1 MPWLGMWFSRPVSY
15 TAPCSFVVGENWCA
29 SKISSD
35 FSWRLTEFCQLSI
48 FSRCSHSDNTATY
61 FSDTLREM
69 YCYYDKSERARSQF
83 NRLVGKQRVS
93 HSTDLIKLWLTTAFF
108 TALSLNPLVYYLTL
122 KKSALTRKR
131 AIYGSTS
138 STMEPTSSL
147 TGCICI
153 RPPLQGIILETI
165 IGHQLWNKLD
175 AGRTQT
181 DAGVRLMAEDK
192 NAFNIFFPKN

>member
-1 MPWLGMWFSRPVSY
+1 
-15 TAPCSFVVGENWCA
+15 
-29 SKISSD
+29 
-35 FSWRLTEFCQLSI
+35 
-48 FSRCSHSDNTATY
+48 
-61 FSDTLREM
+61 M

-108 TALSLNPLVYYLTL
+108 TALRLIPLVYYMTL

-192 NAFNIFFPKN
+192 NAFNIFFPKKLKAIY

>member
-1 MPWLGMWFSRPVSY
+1 
-15 TAPCSFVVGENWCA
+15 
-29 SKISSD
+29 
-35 FSWRLTEFCQLSI
+35 
-48 FSRCSHSDNTATY
+48 
-61 FSDTLREM
+61 M

-108 TALSLNPLVYYLTL
+108 TALSLNPLVYYMTL

-165 IGHQLWNKLD
+165 IGHRLWNKLD

-192 NAFNIFFPKN
+192 NTFNIFFPKNEKQYIRFDGVVW